1 MQQDRDR
8 LILSLREEQRQP
20 LQERIRKMDL
30 ARDRL
35 NERIRLLD
43 TEMAKPEPDRK
54 RLRDQAKD
62 VEKATNEYQKRLR
75 ETAKDM
81 GVEPES

>member
-1 MQQDRDR
+1 
-8 LILSLREEQRQP
+8 
-20 LQERIRKMDL
+20 MDQ

-35 NERIRLLD
+35 NERVRLLD
-43 TEMAKPEPDRK
+43 AEMAKPEPDRDRIRK
-54 RLRDQAKD
+54 YSND

-81 GVEPES
+81 GVES

>member
-1 MQQDRDR
+1 MF
-8 LILSLREEQRQP
+8 SLREEQREP
-20 LQERIRKMDL
+20 LQDRIRKMDL

-35 NERIRLLD
+35 KEQIGLLD

-54 RLRDQAKD
+54 RVRDRAKD

-81 GVEPES
+81 GVESES